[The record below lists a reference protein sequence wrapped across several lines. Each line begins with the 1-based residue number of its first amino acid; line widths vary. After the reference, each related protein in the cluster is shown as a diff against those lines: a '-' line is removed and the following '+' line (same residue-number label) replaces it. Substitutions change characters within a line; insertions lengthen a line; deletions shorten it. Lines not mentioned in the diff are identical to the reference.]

1 MDRQASDRTKLH
13 IMDKKAFDR
22 AIRQIVNQERGR
34 YGIGTLSEK
43 TLHAV
48 VKHYMEPD
56 EDYHE
61 VPLEGF
67 VADIFRDNTVTEI
80 QTAHF
85 DVLRRKLDKFL
96 PLYPVTIVYPIPA
109 TKWVVWVDPESGLEV
124 SKRKSPK
131 KGSPYQAFRE
141 LYRIRNYLNHP
152 NLQILFLFID
162 MDETKILDGWSRDKK
177 KGATKY
183 DRIPVELVDEM
194 LFERVEDYRMMI
206 PPELSAFTTREYA
219 KSTKIPLSHAQTALN
234 IFYYL
239 QLVERIGKKG
249 NSYVYEVKE

>member
-1 MDRQASDRTKLH
+1 MDRKIFHQAIER
-13 IMDKKAFDR
+13 
-22 AIRQIVNQERGR
+22 IVNQERER

-43 TLHAV
+43 TVHAV
-48 VKHYMEPD
+48 VKHYMEPN

-67 VADIFRDNTVTEI
+67 VADIFREDAVTEI

-85 DVLRRKLDKFL
+85 NVLRRKLDKFL

-109 TKWVVWVDPESGLEV
+109 VKWVIWVDPGSGAEV
-124 SKRKSPK
+124 SRRKSPK
-131 KGSPYQAFRE
+131 KGSPYQAFNE
-141 LYRIRNYLNHP
+141 LYKIKSYLGDP
-152 NLQILFLFID
+152 NLRILFLFID
-162 MDETKILDGWSRDKK
+162 MEETRLLDGWSRDKK
-177 KGATKY
+177 RGATKY
-183 DRIPVELVDEM
+183 DRIPLELVDEM

-206 PPELSAFTTREYA
+206 PPELSGFTTGEYA

-239 QLVERIGKKG
+239 NVVERIGKKG
-249 NSYVYEVKE
+249 NSYLYEVRE

>member
-1 MDRQASDRTKLH
+1 MDRKIFHQAIER
-13 IMDKKAFDR
+13 
-22 AIRQIVNQERGR
+22 IVNQERER

-43 TLHAV
+43 TVHAV
-48 VKHYMEPD
+48 VKHYMEPN

-67 VADIFRDNTVTEI
+67 VADIFREDAVTEI

-85 DVLRRKLDKFL
+85 NVLRRKLDKFL

-109 TKWVVWVDPESGLEV
+109 VKWVIWVDPGSGAEV
-124 SKRKSPK
+124 SRRKSPK
-131 KGSPYQAFRE
+131 KGSPYQAFNE
-141 LYRIRNYLNHP
+141 LYKIKSYLGDP
-152 NLQILFLFID
+152 NLRILFLFID
-162 MDETKILDGWSRDKK
+162 MEETRLLDGWSRDKK
-177 KGATKY
+177 RGATKY
-183 DRIPVELVDEM
+183 DRIPLELVDEM

-206 PPELSAFTTREYA
+206 PPELSGFTTREYA

-239 QLVERIGKKG
+239 NVVEKNRKKG
-249 NSYVYEVKE
+249 NSYLYEVRE

>member
-1 MDRQASDRTKLH
+1 M
-13 IMDKKAFDR
+13 
-22 AIRQIVNQERGR
+22 NQERER

-43 TLHAV
+43 TVHAV
-48 VKHYMEPD
+48 VKHYMEPN

-67 VADIFRDNTVTEI
+67 VADIFREDAVTEI

-85 DVLRRKLDKFL
+85 NVLRRKLDKFL

-109 TKWVVWVDPESGLEV
+109 VKWVIWVDPGSGAEV
-124 SKRKSPK
+124 SRRKSPK
-131 KGSPYQAFRE
+131 KGSPYQAFNE
-141 LYRIRNYLNHP
+141 LYKIKSYLGDP
-152 NLQILFLFID
+152 NLRILFLFID
-162 MDETKILDGWSRDKK
+162 MEETRLLDGWSRDKK
-177 KGATKY
+177 RGATKY
-183 DRIPVELVDEM
+183 DRIPLELVDEM

-206 PPELSAFTTREYA
+206 PPELSGFTTREYA

-239 QLVERIGKKG
+239 NVVERIGKKG
-249 NSYVYEVKE
+249 NSYLYEVRE

>member
-1 MDRQASDRTKLH
+1 MDRKIFHQAIER
-13 IMDKKAFDR
+13 
-22 AIRQIVNQERGR
+22 IVNQERER

-43 TLHAV
+43 TVHAV
-48 VKHYMEPD
+48 VKHYMEPN

-67 VADIFRDNTVTEI
+67 VADIFREDAVTEI

-85 DVLRRKLDKFL
+85 NVLRRKLDKFL

-109 TKWVVWVDPESGLEV
+109 VKWVIWVDPGSGAEV
-124 SKRKSPK
+124 SRRKSPK
-131 KGSPYQAFRE
+131 KGSPYQAFNE
-141 LYRIRNYLNHP
+141 LYKIKSYLGDP
-152 NLQILFLFID
+152 NLRILFLFID
-162 MDETKILDGWSRDKK
+162 MEETRLLDGWSRDKK
-177 KGATKY
+177 RGATKY
-183 DRIPVELVDEM
+183 DRIPLELVDEM

-206 PPELSAFTTREYA
+206 PPELSGFTTREYA

-239 QLVERIGKKG
+239 NVVERIGKKG
-249 NSYVYEVKE
+249 NSYLYEVRE

>member
-1 MDRQASDRTKLH
+1 MDRKIFHQAIER
-13 IMDKKAFDR
+13 
-22 AIRQIVNQERGR
+22 IVNQERER

-43 TLHAV
+43 TVHAV
-48 VKHYMEPD
+48 VKHYMEPN

-67 VADIFRDNTVTEI
+67 VADIFREDAVTEI

-85 DVLRRKLDKFL
+85 NVLRRKLDKFL

-109 TKWVVWVDPESGLEV
+109 VKWVIWVDPGSGAEV
-124 SKRKSPK
+124 SRRKSPK
-131 KGSPYQAFRE
+131 KGSPYQAFNE
-141 LYRIRNYLNHP
+141 LYKIKSYLGDP
-152 NLQILFLFID
+152 NLRILFLFID
-162 MDETKILDGWSRDKK
+162 MEETRLLDGWSRDKK
-177 KGATKY
+177 RGATKY
-183 DRIPVELVDEM
+183 DRIPLELVDEM

-206 PPELSAFTTREYA
+206 PPELSGFTTREYA

-239 QLVERIGKKG
+239 NVVKRNRKKG
-249 NSYVYEVKE
+249 NSYLYEVRE

>member
-1 MDRQASDRTKLH
+1 MDRKIFHQAIER
-13 IMDKKAFDR
+13 
-22 AIRQIVNQERGR
+22 IVNQERER

-43 TLHAV
+43 TVHAV
-48 VKHYMEPD
+48 VKHYMEPN

-67 VADIFRDNTVTEI
+67 VADIFREDAVTEI

-85 DVLRRKLDKFL
+85 NVLRRKLDKFL

-109 TKWVVWVDPESGLEV
+109 VKWVIWVDPGSGAEV
-124 SKRKSPK
+124 SRRKSPK
-131 KGSPYQAFRE
+131 KGSPYQAFNE
-141 LYRIRNYLNHP
+141 LYKIKSYLGDP
-152 NLQILFLFID
+152 NLRILFLFID
-162 MDETKILDGWSRDKK
+162 MVETRLLDGWSRDKK
-177 KGATKY
+177 RGATKY
-183 DRIPVELVDEM
+183 DRIPLELVDEM

-206 PPELSAFTTREYA
+206 PPELSGFTTREYA

-239 QLVERIGKKG
+239 NVVERIGKKG
-249 NSYVYEVKE
+249 NSYLYEVRE

>member
-1 MDRQASDRTKLH
+1 MDRKIFHQAIER
-13 IMDKKAFDR
+13 
-22 AIRQIVNQERGR
+22 IVNQERER

-43 TLHAV
+43 TVHAV
-48 VKHYMEPD
+48 VKHYMEPN

-67 VADIFRDNTVTEI
+67 VADIFREDAVTEI

-85 DVLRRKLDKFL
+85 NVLRRKLDKFL

-109 TKWVVWVDPESGLEV
+109 VKWVIWVDPGSGAEV
-124 SKRKSPK
+124 SRRKSPK
-131 KGSPYQAFRE
+131 KGSPYQAFNE
-141 LYRIRNYLNHP
+141 LYKIKSYLGDP
-152 NLQILFLFID
+152 NLRILFLFID
-162 MDETKILDGWSRDKK
+162 MEETRLLDDWSRDKK
-177 KGATKY
+177 RGATKY
-183 DRIPVELVDEM
+183 DRIPLELVDEM

-206 PPELSAFTTREYA
+206 PPELSGFTTREYA

-239 QLVERIGKKG
+239 NVVERIGKKG
-249 NSYVYEVKE
+249 NSYLYEVRE

>member
-1 MDRQASDRTKLH
+1 MDRKIFHQAIER
-13 IMDKKAFDR
+13 
-22 AIRQIVNQERGR
+22 IVNQERER

-43 TLHAV
+43 TVHAA
-48 VKHYMEPD
+48 VKHYMEPN

-67 VADIFRDNTVTEI
+67 VADIFREDAVTEI

-85 DVLRRKLDKFL
+85 NVLRRKLDKFL

-109 TKWVVWVDPESGLEV
+109 VKWVIWVDPGSGAEV
-124 SKRKSPK
+124 SRRKSPK
-131 KGSPYQAFRE
+131 KGSPYQAFNE
-141 LYRIRNYLNHP
+141 LYKIKSYLGDP
-152 NLQILFLFID
+152 NLRILFLFID
-162 MDETKILDGWSRDKK
+162 MEETRLLDGWSRDKK
-177 KGATKY
+177 RGATKY
-183 DRIPVELVDEM
+183 DRIPLELVDEM

-206 PPELSAFTTREYA
+206 PPELSGFTTREYA

-239 QLVERIGKKG
+239 NVVERIGKKG
-249 NSYVYEVKE
+249 NSYLYEVRE

>member
-1 MDRQASDRTKLH
+1 MDRKIFHQAIER
-13 IMDKKAFDR
+13 
-22 AIRQIVNQERGR
+22 IVNQERER

-43 TLHAV
+43 TVHAV
-48 VKHYMEPD
+48 VKHYMEPN

-67 VADIFRDNTVTEI
+67 VADIFREDAVTEI

-85 DVLRRKLDKFL
+85 NVLRRKLDKFL

-109 TKWVVWVDPESGLEV
+109 VKWVIWVDPGSGAEV
-124 SKRKSPK
+124 SRRKSPK
-131 KGSPYQAFRE
+131 KGSPYQAFNE
-141 LYRIRNYLNHP
+141 LYKIKSYLGDP
-152 NLQILFLFID
+152 NLRILFLFID
-162 MDETKILDGWSRDKK
+162 MEETRLLDGWSRDKK
-177 KGATKY
+177 RGATKY
-183 DRIPVELVDEM
+183 DRIPLELVDEM

-206 PPELSAFTTREYA
+206 PPELSGFTTREYA

-239 QLVERIGKKG
+239 NVVERKEKKG
-249 NSYVYEVKE
+249 NSYLYEVRE

>member
-1 MDRQASDRTKLH
+1 MDRKIFHQAIER
-13 IMDKKAFDR
+13 
-22 AIRQIVNQERGR
+22 IVNQERER

-43 TLHAV
+43 TVHAV
-48 VKHYMEPD
+48 VKHYMEPN

-67 VADIFRDNTVTEI
+67 VADIFREDAVTEI

-85 DVLRRKLDKFL
+85 NVLRRKLDKFL

-109 TKWVVWVDPESGLEV
+109 VKWVIWVDPGSGAEV
-124 SKRKSPK
+124 SRRKSPK
-131 KGSPYQAFRE
+131 KGSPYQAFNE
-141 LYRIRNYLNHP
+141 LYKIKSYLGDP
-152 NLQILFLFID
+152 NLRILFLFID
-162 MDETKILDGWSRDKK
+162 MEETRLLDGWSRDKK
-177 KGATKY
+177 RGATKY
-183 DRIPVELVDEM
+183 DRIPLELVDEM

-206 PPELSAFTTREYA
+206 PPELAGFTTREYA

-239 QLVERIGKKG
+239 NVVERIGKKG
-249 NSYVYEVKE
+249 NSYLYEVRE